1 MPMFLGLAELEMMQ
15 QSRGLHYYK
24 LVMCASKPPTVISIL
39 NCTGHMVDGGRKDA
53 EFIISFY
60 KSKVDAFYPGKT
72 LTDTLFFDETAT
84 FQKTGQIPCVHF
96 QGQCVSM

>member
-1 MPMFLGLAELEMMQ
+1 MYLGLAELEMMQ

-53 EFIISFY
+53 EFIMSFF
-60 KSKVDAFYPGKT
+60 KSNACE
-72 LTDTLFFDETAT
+72 FD
-84 FQKTGQIPCVHF
+84 P
-96 QGQCVSM
+96 